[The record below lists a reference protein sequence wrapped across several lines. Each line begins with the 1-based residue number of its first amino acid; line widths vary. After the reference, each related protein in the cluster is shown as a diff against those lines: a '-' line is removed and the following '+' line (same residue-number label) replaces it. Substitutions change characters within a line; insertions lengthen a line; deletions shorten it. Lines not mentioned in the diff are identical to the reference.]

1 MRKYQTNSNQRTF
14 YQVTGQFSNVKV
26 MQGKA
31 RFRHSQSGED
41 DDTTIN
47 AQWDSGIDPRTEK
60 DASGKTG
67 KIQTAYS
74 L

>member
-1 MRKYQTNSNQRTF
+1 
-14 YQVTGQFSNVKV
+14 

-41 DDTTIN
+41 DDDTTIN
-47 AQWDSGIDPRTEK
+47 ARWDSGIDPRTEK
-60 DASGKTG
+60 DASRKTG

>member
-1 MRKYQTNSNQRTF
+1 
-14 YQVTGQFSNVKV
+14 

-31 RFRHSQSGED
+31 RFRNSQSGEEED
-41 DDTTIN
+41 MTIN
-47 AQWDSGIDPRTEK
+47 AWWDSGIDPRTGK
-60 DASGKTG
+60 DTSRKTG

>member
-1 MRKYQTNSNQRTF
+1 
-14 YQVTGQFSNVKV
+14 

-31 RFRHSQSGED
+31 RFRNSQSGEEKD
-41 DDTTIN
+41 MTIN
-47 AQWDSGIDPRTEK
+47 ARWDSGIDPRTEK
-60 DASGKTG
+60 DTSGKTG